1 MCFNPNSQHW
11 LDPSKRVCSQ
21 LRSASPAT
29 LYFGVKFY
37 AADPCRLLE
46 EITRYQFFLQVFISI
61 FFRTWI
67 YWETKF
73 VSSFPGE
80 TGRPAGPP
88 PGVARAVGGARGV
101 RLAM

>member
-1 MCFNPNSQHW
+1 MRFNPNSQHW

-46 EITRYQFFLQVFISI
+46 EITRYQFFLQVFTSI
-61 FFRTWI
+61 H
-67 YWETKF
+67 
-73 VSSFPGE
+73 
-80 TGRPAGPP
+80 
-88 PGVARAVGGARGV
+88 
-101 RLAM
+101 